1 MWQKI
6 CLQKAVFTL
15 FIVVLSGC
23 AAIDKELISDSP
35 KLSLGVGTLV
45 LASAETQAVGTLGLD
60 AADDPE
66 IWVDPK
72 TGAAVIL
79 ATDKKAGLY
88 AFGLDGKV
96 LDFSATGPLN
106 NVDVRGLGG
115 QAIIMASDRG
125 RNGVALFSLSA
136 GQKLNYLS
144 TVALPTSEAYGFCLG
159 LLDQTLTAVVV
170 GKNGDVAVAKMRDVP
185 VYEAPRYS
193 AYDVTR
199 FEVGSQSEGCVID
212 DKTGLLY
219 IAEEMRGV
227 WVYDLKQG
235 AAMAKT
241 RRLLASAPSPE
252 LTPDVE
258 GLSLMRDAGKTYL
271 IASSQGDS
279 SFPIWELGATP
290 VYKGR
295 FSVGPG
301 RGIDA
306 VTGTDGL
313 AAYSGPIGSYPQGII
328 VVQDDAD
335 TQGEALSTQRLKQNF
350 KIIDW
355 REVKSALEL

>member
-1 MWQKI
+1 M
-6 CLQKAVFTL
+6 CAVGL
-15 FIVVLSGC
+15 AGLSGC
-23 AAIDKELISDSP
+23 VATDKELISDSP
-35 KLSLGVGTLV
+35 KMSLGVGTLV

-66 IWVDPK
+66 IWVSPE
-72 TGAAVIL
+72 TSEAVIL

-88 AFGLDGKV
+88 AFGLNGEV
-96 LDFSATGPLN
+96 LDFNAVGPLN
-106 NVDVRGLGG
+106 NVDVRGVDG
-115 QAIIMASDRG
+115 QATIMASDRG
-125 RNGVALFSLSA
+125 RNGVAVFSLNQ
-136 GQKLNYLS
+136 GDKLKYLS
-144 TVALPTSEAYGFCLG
+144 TVPLPTSEAYGFCLG

-185 VYEAPRYS
+185 VYEAPNYS
-193 AYDVTR
+193 AYDVVR

-212 DKTGLLY
+212 DQTGLLY
-219 IAEEMRGV
+219 IAEEMRGI

-241 RRLLASAPSPE
+241 RTLLATAPSPE

-279 SFPIWELGATP
+279 SFPIWELGGTT

-301 RGIDA
+301 RGID
-306 VTGTDGL
+306 
-313 AAYSGPIGSYPQGII
+313 
-328 VVQDDAD
+328 
-335 TQGEALSTQRLKQNF
+335 EALSTQRLKQNF

-355 REVKSALEL
+355 RDVKSALGF